1 MLGVESVPI
10 PLRHSNIDVVGST
23 NTTLDVLLETRKD
36 DYCNVDG
43 DRNLSEPWTGFTQFT
58 KLNEKNLQTDTYDP
72 GERVTKIQATKGK
85 VAMGNRENRS
95 STRSSKKP

>member
-1 MLGVESVPI
+1 MKLFVLGVESVPI
-10 PLRHSNIDVVGST
+10 PLRHSNIDVVRST

-58 KLNEKNLQTDTYDP
+58 KLNEKTS
-72 GERVTKIQATKGK
+72 RRIHMIQES
-85 VAMGNRENRS
+85 V
-95 STRSSKKP
+95 